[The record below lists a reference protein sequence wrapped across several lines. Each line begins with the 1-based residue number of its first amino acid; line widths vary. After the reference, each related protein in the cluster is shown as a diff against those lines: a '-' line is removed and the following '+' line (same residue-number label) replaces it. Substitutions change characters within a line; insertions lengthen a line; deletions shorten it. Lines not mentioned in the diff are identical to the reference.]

1 MTASPSIN
9 SIQSLGVGL
18 NRPAHIH
25 PQIHR
30 LRSSQRYPSI
40 SSIDSFATGADL
52 RKLNGSPA
60 SSKFDQLSRQSS
72 HSNIHELDTEPQS
85 TPPSSVHQAEALAS
99 SFSSF
104 RWTPLRRISGKVF
117 PGSAKTAAMGQPT
130 VLAASGIICV
140 GTAKGWVM
148 VFDYAQ
154 TLKCVCGNDA
164 IGSSWLLGSAL
175 ADPSISW
182 YEQSPTRAQ

>member
-1 MTASPSIN
+1 MTASPSNN
-9 SIQSLGVGL
+9 SIQSLGMGL

-40 SSIDSFATGADL
+40 SSIDSFQTGADL
-52 RKLNGSPA
+52 RKLGGSPA
-60 SSKFDQLSRQSS
+60 SSKFDALSRQSS
-72 HSNIHELDTEPQS
+72 HSNIHELDQS

-104 RWTPLRRISGKVF
+104 RWTPLRRISGSVF
-117 PGSAKTAAMGQPT
+117 SGKSATMGQPT
-130 VLAASGIICV
+130 VLAASGIICI

-154 TLKCVCGNDA
+154 TLRCVCGNDA
-164 IGSSWLLGSAL
+164 IGPSRIHSS
-175 ADPSISW
+175 D
-182 YEQSPTRAQ
+182 YV